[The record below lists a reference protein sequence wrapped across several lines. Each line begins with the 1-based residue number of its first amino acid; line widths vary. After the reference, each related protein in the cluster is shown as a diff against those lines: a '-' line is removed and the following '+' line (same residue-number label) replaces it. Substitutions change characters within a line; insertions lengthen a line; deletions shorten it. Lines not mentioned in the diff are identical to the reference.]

1 MSFSIKDASEK
12 LGIPPHTIRYYD
24 KEGLLPSLQ
33 RDEHGNRVFEP
44 EDLEWI
50 KLMTCFRVTGM
61 PVVALK
67 QIVDLAMHGDST
79 IAERRTILENHK
91 LELQKRQLELD
102 QAFEAVNLE
111 LEKYE
116 SIQKG
121 KLDPATEFT
130 MKSI

>member
-102 QAFEAVNLE
+102 QAFEAVNLK